1 MRPWSAQASSAQ
13 PPAPGTTAA
22 VGAGGADRRRRRT
35 PLIGAAHAAPAKDLR
50 AAHGVELTTTGA

>member
-1 MRPWSAQASSAQ
+1 MGFERAAARP
-13 PPAPGTTAA
+13 G
-22 VGAGGADRRRRRT
+22 DHRRRRT